1 MKRWFKEPLFQFLL
15 IGLAVF
21 GLNALVSRPGE
32 EGDRDILVT
41 QGRIQS
47 LAETF
52 RRQWNRPPT
61 QQELDGLVNDFVR
74 EEVFMREALA
84 LGLDRDDVIVRRRLA
99 QKMEFLSEDAAS
111 IMEPTDADLRAYLTD
126 HPQSFFVP
134 PRYTFSQ
141 VALDQTADAPTLLA
155 ALNQKRAVPE
165 DVNAI
170 RMIEVDQNDVSAT
183 EITAQFG
190 PEFTVRLETLPLGRW
205 DGPVAS
211 GYGLHLVRV
220 TTRVP
225 GRTPQLEEVHDAV
238 LAEWSAAKRQEMKDA
253 QIRELLARYSVTIEA
268 PDRRGG
274 ETADVKR

>member
-1 MKRWFKEPLFQFLL
+1 MKRWLKEPLFQFLL
-15 IGLAVF
+15 IGLGVF

-32 EGDRDILVT
+32 EGDRDIRVT

-52 RRQWNRPPT
+52 RRQWSRPPS
-61 QQELDGLVNDFVR
+61 QEELNGLVNDFVR
-74 EEVFMREALA
+74 EEVLMREALA

-111 IMEPTDADLRAYLTD
+111 IMKPTDADLRAYLAD

-141 VALDQTADAPTLLA
+141 IALEQTADAPTLLD
-155 ALNQKRAVPE
+155 ALNKKKVVPE
-165 DVNAI
+165 DVNVI
-170 RMIEVDQNDVSAT
+170 RMLEVDQNDMSAT

-190 PEFTVRLETLPLGRW
+190 PEFTALLEKLPLDRW

-220 TTRVP
+220 MTRVP
-225 GRTPQLEEVHDAV
+225 GRTPRLEEVHDAV
-238 LAEWSAAKRQEMKDA
+238 LTEWSAAKRQEVKDA
-253 QIRELLARYSVTIEA
+253 QLRELLARYSVTIEA

-274 ETADVKR
+274 ETADVKQ